1 MSADFFRNYIDIIN
15 ENSEPKVQLDEGI
28 MDSINGLVAK
38 IKAIPGIAKFIQAA
52 QAKKDELIQ
61 AAQHSRNGQELVK
74 NIQAAVGAQPAQAQQ
89 PAVAEGWLG
98 GILSAS
104 AGGGL
109 MAAGADLFMRAWLA
123 MGKPDLT
130 AMTAQGNYDGKIVLA
145 LTTMLVVCGA
155 LSMLIGAE
163 QVKKGIKQNT

>member
-1 MSADFFRNYIDIIN
+1 MSTDFLRNYIDIIK
-15 ENSEPKVQLDEGI
+15 EAEQPRVQLDEGI

-61 AAQHSRNGQELVK
+61 AAQSSSNGQELVK
-74 NIQAAVGAQPAQAQQ
+74 NIQ
-89 PAVAEGWLG
+89 EGWLG

-163 QVKKGIKQNT
+163 QVKKGMKQNT

>member
-1 MSADFFRNYIDIIN
+1 MSTDFLRNYIDIIK
-15 ENSEPKVQLDEGI
+15 EAEQPRVQLDEGI

-61 AAQHSRNGQELVK
+61 AAQRSQNGQELVK
-74 NIQAAVGAQPAQAQQ
+74 NIQAAVGAQSAQQ

-109 MAAGADLFMRAWLA
+109 MATGAELFMRAWLA

-163 QVKKGIKQNT
+163 QVKKGMKQNT